1 MFERDY
7 APRERSMNPPM
18 PPVTKALLGINLAL
32 FLIDVFSREPRE
44 LAGVLNDW
52 GAFTIGEG
60 LLGGHVWQLLTFQF
74 LHASLGH
81 VVFNCIGIYIFGPF
95 VERYWGLRR
104 FIAYYL
110 ICGAAGGLFYALL
123 MGVGLLP
130 NASTATPLVGASAGL
145 FGLIF
150 AVYRLAPAVQVRL
163 LFPPITL
170 TIRQLALALAC
181 FAVAMILGGLMFP
194 GNPMF
199 WNSGGEAGHL
209 GGAIMGLILMSQP
222 WLLNWAQGNRAKVV
236 RPAAFQRKTAR
247 ARRQA
252 FTPKVRPRT
261 EVELAAEDE
270 IDRILDK
277 VSEHGF
283 GSLTAEEKSALE
295 QASKRGS

>member
-1 MFERDY
+1 
-7 APRERSMNPPM
+7 
-18 PPVTKALLGINLAL
+18 VTKALLGINLAL

-199 WNSGGEAGHL
+199 WNIGGEAGHL